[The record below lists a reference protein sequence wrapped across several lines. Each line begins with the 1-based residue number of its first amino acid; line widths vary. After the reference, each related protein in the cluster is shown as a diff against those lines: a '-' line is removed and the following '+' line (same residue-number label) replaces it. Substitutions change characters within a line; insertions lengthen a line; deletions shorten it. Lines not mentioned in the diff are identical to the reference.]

1 MSAHDEHKEM
11 GVASHKLCYTT
22 NSLVTPLILLMR
34 IAPLFHIAQNALLV
48 TQQMRDSENIRRK
61 RFITD
66 ARV

>member
-1 MSAHDEHKEM
+1 MLHHKFPCD
-11 GVASHKLCYTT
+11 ALNFIDAY
-22 NSLVTPLILLMR
+22 R
-34 IAPLFHIAQNALLV
+34 PLFHTAQNALLV